1 MNLEAKALAL
11 IAIAERFRESH
22 CAALLASAAEAS
34 RRMLAEAR
42 RSARKRLHEALD
54 GDRTRIAEDIAG
66 AQARLVTARRVRV
79 QKRMAAALG
88 RAWPRLEQALL
99 ERWQS
104 PAGRAAWVE
113 RHLAIARAVL
123 PQAAW
128 TIVHPPQWPAAERD
142 QAARWLREHGIAQVS
157 FAPDARLAAGIRVVC
172 DTACGTNLLD
182 ASLEGLLAD
191 RAQIEGRLLHHLGE
205 TA

>member
-1 MNLEAKALAL
+1 MNLESKALAL
-11 IAIAERFRESH
+11 IAIAGRFRESH

-54 GDRTRIAEDIAG
+54 GDRARIADELAD
-66 AQARLVTARRVRV
+66 AQARLVTARRVRE

-88 RAWPRLEQALL
+88 RAWPRLEQALS

-104 PAGRAAWVE
+104 PSGRAAWVGH
-113 RHLAIARAVL
+113 HLAVARAVL

-128 TIVHPPQWPAAERD
+128 TILHPSQWPAAERD
-142 QAARWLREHGIAQVS
+142 QAARWLREHGIAETS
-157 FAPDARLAAGIRVVC
+157 FVPDAILAAGIRVVC
-172 DTACGTNLLD
+172 DTAGGMNLLD

>member
-1 MNLEAKALAL
+1 MNVESKALAL
-11 IAIAERFRESH
+11 MAIAERFRDTH

-42 RSARKRLHEALD
+42 RAARKRLHEALD
-54 GDRTRIAEDIAG
+54 GDRARIADELAD

-88 RAWPRLEQALL
+88 RAWPGLEQALA

-104 PAGRAAWVE
+104 PSGRAGWVE
-113 RHLAIARAVL
+113 HHLGVARAVL

-128 TIVHPPQWPAAERD
+128 TVMHPPQWPAAERD
-142 QAARWLREHGIAQVS
+142 QAARWLREHGIAHAS

-191 RAQIEGRLLHHLGE
+191 RAQIEGRLLHHFGE
-205 TA
+205 GL